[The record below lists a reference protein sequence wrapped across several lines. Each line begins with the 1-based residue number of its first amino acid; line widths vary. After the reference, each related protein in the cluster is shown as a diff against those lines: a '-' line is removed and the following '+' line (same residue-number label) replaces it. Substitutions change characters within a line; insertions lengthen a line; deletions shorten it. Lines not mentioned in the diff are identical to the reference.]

1 MNRERFVKPKI
12 DKYIQLY
19 SKKAKVEE
27 GVQTIGLQ
35 GTIDIENGGL
45 KYPSNQAATISAPST
60 GTQPTIS
67 LSVNSSGTIT
77 SATLSN
83 YANSVYTQP
92 PIITLTQT
100 TTTSV
105 KSIEI
110 VDAGDV
116 GSYLI
121 APTLRFSY
129 PSTARQAVI
138 TGTINTSGVLTSLTI
153 VDGGAGYTTAP
164 TIIVEGT
171 PYGQDDVL
179 ANITLIVSGGVIT
192 GYTIVSGGDYE
203 ARTAKVIV
211 GPPNTTDIATAT
223 CTINAQGQIDSVSIV
238 RAGLNYTSAPEIFIS
253 GLGSG
258 VLKAYLTE
266 GFGGNLSA
274 NYQYNP
280 TIAYKYYWEL
290 DTPIELNENGT
301 LQVVHREFSDTTNA
315 DYKNKILVIRMHD
328 ISTKS
333 VVNTKNTGNNA
344 DFNGGIVV
352 DVGILNRI
360 LPNEIVLEINPQ
372 VLNRITLSLNQD
384 VSGFAG
390 IHTHLDFLVIIKV
403 VEKEPTLIEFGTLNN
418 LNFLQ

>member
-1 MNRERFVKPKI
+1 MNREKFVKPKI

-19 SKKAKVEE
+19 SKKAKADEST
-27 GVQTIGLQ
+27 QTIKLTG
-35 GTIDIENGGL
+35 IVNIANGGQQ
-45 KYPSNQAATISAPST
+45 YPSNQVATISAPQT
-60 GTQPTIS
+60 GTQPTIALT
-67 LSVNSSGTIT
+67 LSNGVIT
-77 SATLSN
+77 NAVLSN
-83 YANSVYTQP
+83 YANSVYNINNP
-92 PIITLTQT
+92 PILTLTQT

-110 VDAGDV
+110 VNS
-116 GSYLI
+116 GSGYTQ
-121 APTLRFSY
+121 APTLTFSY

-138 TGTINTSGVLTSLTI
+138 TANINTSGAVSSLTI
-153 VDGGAGYTTAP
+153 VDGGLGYITAP

-179 ANITLIVSGGVIT
+179 ANVTLIVTAGVIT
-192 GYTIVSGGDYE
+192 GYTIVSGGNYE

-211 GPPNTTDIATAT
+211 GPPNTADIATAT

-301 LQVVHREFSDTTNA
+301 LQVVHREFSDTTNQ

-352 DVGILNRI
+352 DVGVLNRI
-360 LPNEIVLEINPQ
+360 LPNEIVIEINPQ
-372 VLNRITLSLNQD
+372 VINRITLSLNQD

-403 VEKEPTLIEFGTLNN
+403 VEKEPSFIEWGTLNN